1 MLVSAEG
8 GGDFGDGGEGGGVR
22 EEGVE
27 VVDGVIVDL
36 ERLAVAFVQRKGG
49 RGTGVQSIGGLGA
62 IRVRHGVCAMRQE
75 G

>member
-1 MLVSAEG
+1 MDESRDVVVESMLVSAEG

-36 ERLAVAFVQRKGG
+36 ERLAVA
-49 RGTGVQSIGGLGA
+49 L
-62 IRVRHGVCAMRQE
+62 
-75 G
+75 